1 MPFIKTV
8 PNVVVVIQEGV
19 CVDCHVFWIGVI
31 PSDSDNGRT
40 GRRSSGRRAGRPVTK
55 VLTPEKIVAAALDVI
70 ELSGESGLTISAL
83 ARRLGVA
90 PSALYNHVSS
100 KRDLLILVQ
109 DDVIERIDY
118 RCFEA
123 LPWDEAVRQWAR
135 SSRDVFA
142 THNHLIPI
150 YAVIPVTNSRAI
162 LRMYETVAKG
172 FLAAGWHEGDI
183 VHAIVA
189 IESFVLGSAMD
200 ANAPDDMYDIG
211 DLTPDFPVFS
221 SVVASAQGSDEERP
235 DIAFDI
241 GLESIIAGLETWRSR
256 HS

>member
-1 MPFIKTV
+1 M
-8 PNVVVVIQEGV
+8 
-19 CVDCHVFWIGVI
+19 I

-40 GRRSSGRRAGRPVTK
+40 SRRSSGRRAGRPATK

-70 ELSGESGLTISAL
+70 EVSGDRGLTISAL
-83 ARRLGVA
+83 AKRLGVA

-118 RCFEA
+118 GCFET
-123 LPWDEAVRQWAR
+123 LPWADAVRQWAR

-142 THNHLIPI
+142 THGHLIPI

-183 VHAIVA
+183 VHAIVS

-200 ANAPDDMYDIG
+200 ANAPEDMYDIG
-211 DLTPDFPVFS
+211 DLSTEFPVFS
-221 SVVASAQGSDEERP
+221 SVVAGTREDASGRADV
-235 DIAFDI
+235 AFEI
-241 GLESIIAGLETWRSR
+241 GLEGLIAGLEVWRSR
-256 HS
+256 QQ